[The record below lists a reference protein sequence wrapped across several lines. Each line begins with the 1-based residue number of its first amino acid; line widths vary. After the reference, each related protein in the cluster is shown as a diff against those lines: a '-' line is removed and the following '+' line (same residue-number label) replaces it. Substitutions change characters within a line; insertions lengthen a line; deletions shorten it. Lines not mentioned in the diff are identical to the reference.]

1 MISPSDPVIKIFN
14 KLNNPVNYS
23 LDSENIRLGE
33 KKLISQNTGIEEKNI
48 ISLQQVHGDDIV
60 DITEFPDKNYPIYA
74 EGDALVTPLKNLCLV
89 IRTADCVPVFIYD
102 KKKKIIGAA
111 HSGWKGTEL
120 NISSKLV
127 SYMKIRYYCESEDL
141 IAWILPSIGPESY
154 EIKDDVAVHFDSR
167 FLIKTN
173 GIYLDLWK
181 CITASLTSSGI
192 NPGKIILSNLCTLKN
207 KKEFFSY
214 RGGDSGRNLNCGY
227 IISS

>member
-14 KLNNPVNYS
+14 KTNNHINYS
-23 LDSENIRLGE
+23 LDSENIRLEE
-33 KKLISQNTGIEEKNI
+33 KKIISLNTGIEEKNI
-48 ISLQQVHGDDIV
+48 ISLQQMHGDDIV
-60 DITEFPDKNYPIYA
+60 DVTEYPDKNYSIYA

-102 KKKKIIGAA
+102 KKKKITGAA

-127 SYMKIRYYCESEDL
+127 SYMKFRYFCEPGDL
-141 IAWILPSIGPESY
+141 TAWILPSIGPDSY

-167 FLIKTN
+167 FLNKSN

-181 CITASLTSSGI
+181 CITDSLTSSGI
-192 NPGKIILSNLCTLKN
+192 NLNKIHLSNICTLKN
-207 KKEFFSY
+207 KTEFFSH

-227 IISS
+227 RT